1 MQNVILQ
8 PIEVGGQTFKN
19 RIMFPPLTT
28 GYEKNGMISEQD
40 MGFYTRLAKGGV
52 GYIVLGDVAPI
63 NSFSP
68 TPKLFD
74 DSQIPAFK
82 ALADSVHAYGTK
94 LGVQLFHP
102 EYDVDAINSLF
113 MQKKFDE
120 MRQRLHHDMMFFT
133 DEVSEEML
141 MAIIDKMCACAVRA
155 QKAGV
160 DVIQIHGDRLNGCLC
175 STRMNHRT
183 DKFGGSLENRVRFAR
198 MLTRAIRK
206 AVPDMV
212 IDYKLSIVTPQRG
225 KGGIDE
231 ADAVQF
237 AQWLVEDGVDMLH
250 VAQANHTG
258 NMADTIPPMGV
269 QPYGF
274 FVKIAGDIK
283 KAVNVPV
290 SAVGRIVDAEMAE
303 RVIESGMADMVAMG
317 RPLLAD
323 PDWGTKIAAGKACDI
338 RRCISCNKGCTDA
351 IQNRQFLSCVL
362 NAENGYENTRSIQP
376 AAQKKKIAVLGG
388 GPAGLEAARVA
399 ALRGHDVT
407 LFEKTTTL
415 GGQLNIACVPP
426 RKEEM
431 RRAAQDLI
439 HAVCNAG
446 VHLCMGQTRTAE
458 QLKDAGFEAVINA
471 VGAHSAAPRIPG
483 IDSVNVA
490 DAWRVL
496 AGEQQ
501 VYGTVAVI
509 GGGMVGCETAEYL
522 AARGCKVSVIE
533 MMDKIA
539 AGESTTILPT
549 LLENY
554 KTYGVEQYPS
564 HKVKEFRM
572 DAVVCENKDGAEVTI
587 PCDYIVLA
595 MGARSNEFDA
605 AALEAAGI
613 PVYSIGDAAGKAAD
627 ISNAIR
633 TGYDTACQL

>member
-94 LGVQLFHP
+94 LGIQIFHP

-237 AQWLVEDGVDMLH
+237 AQWLVEDGVDMFH

-490 DAWRVL
+490 DAWKVL

-539 AGESTTILPT
+539 AGESSTILPT

-605 AALEAAGI
+605 AALEAASI

>member
-1 MQNVILQ
+1 MENVILQ

-52 GYIVLGDVAPI
+52 GYIVMGDVAPI

-94 LGVQLFHP
+94 LGVQIFHP

-290 SAVGRIVDAEMAE
+290 SAVGRIVDADMAA
-303 RVIESGMADMVAMG
+303 RVIESGMADIVAMG

-490 DAWRVL
+490 DAWKVL

-605 AALEAAGI
+605 AALEAASI

>member
-237 AQWLVEDGVDMLH
+237 AQWLVEDGVDMFH

-283 KAVNVPV
+283 KAVHVPV
-290 SAVGRIVDAEMAE
+290 SAVGRIVDAEMAA
-303 RVIESGMADMVAMG
+303 RVIESGMADIVAMG

-323 PDWGTKIAAGKACDI
+323 PDWGTKIAVGKACDI

-490 DAWRVL
+490 DAWKVL

-605 AALEAAGI
+605 AALEAASI

>member
-1 MQNVILQ
+1 MENVILQ

-52 GYIVLGDVAPI
+52 GYIVMGDVAPI

-237 AQWLVEDGVDMLH
+237 AQWLVEDGVDMFH

-290 SAVGRIVDAEMAE
+290 SAVGRIVDADMAA

-431 RRAAQDLI
+431 RRATQDLI

-490 DAWRVL
+490 DAWKVL
-496 AGEQQ
+496 TGEQQ

-595 MGARSNEFDA
+595 MGARSNAFDA

>member
-52 GYIVLGDVAPI
+52 GYIVMGDVAPI

-290 SAVGRIVDAEMAE
+290 SAVGRIVDADMAA

-407 LFEKTTTL
+407 LFEKTTSL

-490 DAWRVL
+490 DAWKVL

-539 AGESTTILPT
+539 AGESSTILPT

-605 AALEAAGI
+605 AALEAASI

>member
-1 MQNVILQ
+1 MENMILQ
-8 PIEVGGQTFKN
+8 PIVVGGQTFKN

-82 ALADSVHAYGTK
+82 ELADSVHAYGTK

-206 AVPDMV
+206 AVPDMI

-237 AQWLVEDGVDMLH
+237 AQWLVEDGVDMFH

-274 FVKIAGDIK
+274 FVRIAGDIK

-303 RVIESGMADMVAMG
+303 RVIESGMADIVAMG

-362 NAENGYENTRSIQP
+362 NAENGYENSRSIQP
-376 AAQKKKIAVLGG
+376 AEQKKKIAVLGG

-407 LFEKTTTL
+407 LFEKTTSL

-431 RRAAQDLI
+431 RRATQDLI

-483 IDSVNVA
+483 IDGVNVA
-490 DAWRVL
+490 DAWKVL

-572 DAVVCENKDGAEVTI
+572 NAVVCENKDGAEVTI

-605 AALEAAGI
+605 AALEAANI

>member
-82 ALADSVHAYGTK
+82 ELADSVHAYGTK
-94 LGVQLFHP
+94 LGIQIFHP

-133 DEVSEEML
+133 DEASEEML
-141 MAIIDKMCACAVRA
+141 MSIIDKMCACAVRA

-206 AVPDMV
+206 AVPGMI

-237 AQWLVEDGVDMLH
+237 AQWLVEDGVDMFH

-290 SAVGRIVDAEMAE
+290 SAVGRIVDADMAA
-303 RVIESGMADMVAMG
+303 RVIESGMADIVAMG

-490 DAWRVL
+490 DAWKVL

-605 AALEAAGI
+605 AALEAANI

>member
-1 MQNVILQ
+1 MENVILQ

-237 AQWLVEDGVDMLH
+237 AQWLVEDGVDMFH

-290 SAVGRIVDAEMAE
+290 SAVGRIVDADMAA

-407 LFEKTTTL
+407 LFEKTTSL

-490 DAWRVL
+490 DAWKVL

-539 AGESTTILPT
+539 AGESVTILPT

>member
-237 AQWLVEDGVDMLH
+237 AQWLVEDGVDMFH

-283 KAVNVPV
+283 KAVHVPV
-290 SAVGRIVDAEMAE
+290 SAVGRIVDADMAA
-303 RVIESGMADMVAMG
+303 RVIESGMADIVAMG

-483 IDSVNVA
+483 IDNVNVA
-490 DAWRVL
+490 DAWKVL

-539 AGESTTILPT
+539 AGESSTILPT

-605 AALEAAGI
+605 AALEAASI

>member
-1 MQNVILQ
+1 MENVILQ

-28 GYEKNGMISEQD
+28 GYEKSGMISEQD

-237 AQWLVEDGVDMLH
+237 AQWLVEDGVDMFH

-290 SAVGRIVDAEMAE
+290 SAVGRIVDADMAA
-303 RVIESGMADMVAMG
+303 RVIESGMADIVAMG

-431 RRAAQDLI
+431 RRATQDLI

-490 DAWRVL
+490 DAWKVL

-595 MGARSNEFDA
+595 MGARSNAFDA
-605 AALEAAGI
+605 AALEAASI

>member
-1 MQNVILQ
+1 MQNVLLQ

-237 AQWLVEDGVDMLH
+237 AQWLVEDGVDMFH

-290 SAVGRIVDAEMAE
+290 SAVGRIVDAEMAA
-303 RVIESGMADMVAMG
+303 RVIESGMADMVAVG

-490 DAWRVL
+490 DAWKVL

-605 AALEAAGI
+605 AAMEAANI

>member
-290 SAVGRIVDAEMAE
+290 SAVGRIVDADMAA
-303 RVIESGMADMVAMG
+303 RVIESGMADIVAMG

-407 LFEKTTTL
+407 LFEKTTSL

-490 DAWRVL
+490 DAWKVL

-539 AGESTTILPT
+539 AGESVTILPT

-605 AALEAAGI
+605 AALEAVNI

>member
-1 MQNVILQ
+1 MENVILQ

-52 GYIVLGDVAPI
+52 GYIVMGDVAPI

-206 AVPDMV
+206 AVPGMV

-237 AQWLVEDGVDMLH
+237 AQWLVEDGVDMFH

-290 SAVGRIVDAEMAE
+290 SAVGRIVDADMAA
-303 RVIESGMADMVAMG
+303 RVIESGMADMVAVG

-407 LFEKTTTL
+407 LFEKTTSL

-490 DAWRVL
+490 DAWKVL

-605 AALEAAGI
+605 AALEAANI
-613 PVYSIGDAAGKAAD
+613 PAYSIGDAAGKAAD

>member
-82 ALADSVHAYGTK
+82 ALADSVHTYGTK

-206 AVPDMV
+206 AVPDMI

-290 SAVGRIVDAEMAE
+290 SAVGRIVDAEMAA

-490 DAWRVL
+490 DAWKVL

-605 AALEAAGI
+605 AALEAANI

>member
-102 EYDVDAINSLF
+102 EYDVDVINSLF

-303 RVIESGMADMVAMG
+303 RVIESGMADMVAVG

-446 VHLCMGQTRTAE
+446 VHLCIGQTRTAE

-490 DAWRVL
+490 DAWKVL

-605 AALEAAGI
+605 AALEAASI

>member
-303 RVIESGMADMVAMG
+303 RVIESGMADMVAVG

-362 NAENGYENTRSIQP
+362 NAENGYENSRSIQP
-376 AAQKKKIAVLGG
+376 AAQKKKVAVLGG

-407 LFEKTTTL
+407 LFEKTTAL

-446 VHLCMGQTRTAE
+446 VHLCLAQAPTAQE
-458 QLKDAGFEAVINA
+458 LKDAGFEAVINA

-483 IDSVNVA
+483 IDNVNVA
-490 DAWRVL
+490 DAWKVL

-605 AALEAAGI
+605 AALEAASI

>member
-1 MQNVILQ
+1 MENVILQ

-52 GYIVLGDVAPI
+52 GYIVMGDVAPI

-206 AVPDMV
+206 AVPGMV

-237 AQWLVEDGVDMLH
+237 AQWLVEDGVDMFH

-290 SAVGRIVDAEMAE
+290 SAVGRIVDADMAA

-407 LFEKTTTL
+407 LFEKTTSL

-431 RRAAQDLI
+431 RRATQDLI

-490 DAWRVL
+490 DAWKVL

-539 AGESTTILPT
+539 AGESVTILPT

-595 MGARSNEFDA
+595 MGARSNAFDA

>member
-63 NSFSP
+63 NSFSS

-94 LGVQLFHP
+94 LGVQLFYP

-290 SAVGRIVDAEMAE
+290 SAVGRIVDAEMAA

-490 DAWRVL
+490 DAWKVL

-564 HKVKEFRM
+564 HKVKEFRI

-605 AALEAAGI
+605 AALEAASI

>member
-1 MQNVILQ
+1 MENMILQ
-8 PIEVGGQTFKN
+8 PIVVGGQTFKN

-141 MAIIDKMCACAVRA
+141 MSIIDKMCACAVRA

-206 AVPDMV
+206 AVPGMI

-237 AQWLVEDGVDMLH
+237 AQWLVEDGVDMFH

-274 FVKIAGDIK
+274 FVRIAGNIK

-303 RVIESGMADMVAMG
+303 HVIESGMADMVAVG

-490 DAWRVL
+490 DAWKVL

-539 AGESTTILPT
+539 AGESSTILPT

-605 AALEAAGI
+605 AALEAASI

>member
-225 KGGIDE
+225 KGGIGE

-237 AQWLVEDGVDMLH
+237 AQWLVEDGVDMFH

-290 SAVGRIVDAEMAE
+290 SAVGRIVDAEMAA
-303 RVIESGMADMVAMG
+303 RVIESGMADIVAMG

-490 DAWRVL
+490 DAWKVL

-539 AGESTTILPT
+539 AGESSTILPT

-605 AALEAAGI
+605 AALEAASI

>member
-52 GYIVLGDVAPI
+52 GYIVMGDVAPI

-237 AQWLVEDGVDMLH
+237 AKWLVEDGVDMFH

-290 SAVGRIVDAEMAE
+290 SAVGRIVDAEMAA

-490 DAWRVL
+490 DAWKVL

-605 AALEAAGI
+605 AALEAASI

>member
-28 GYEKNGMISEQD
+28 GYEKNGMIGEQD

-290 SAVGRIVDAEMAE
+290 SAVGRIVDAEMAA

-490 DAWRVL
+490 DAWKVL

-605 AALEAAGI
+605 AALEAASI

>member
-52 GYIVLGDVAPI
+52 GYIVMGDVAPI

-237 AQWLVEDGVDMLH
+237 AQWLVEDGVDMFH

-290 SAVGRIVDAEMAE
+290 SAVGRIVDADMAA
-303 RVIESGMADMVAMG
+303 RVIESGMADIVAMG

-490 DAWRVL
+490 DAWKVL

-564 HKVKEFRM
+564 HKVKEFRI

-605 AALEAAGI
+605 AALEAASI

>member
-28 GYEKNGMISEQD
+28 GYEKNGMIGEQD

-52 GYIVLGDVAPI
+52 GYIVMGDVAPI

-237 AQWLVEDGVDMLH
+237 AQWLVEDGVDMFH

-290 SAVGRIVDAEMAE
+290 SAVGRIVDAEMAA

>member
-52 GYIVLGDVAPI
+52 GYIVMGDVAPI

-237 AQWLVEDGVDMLH
+237 AQWLVEDGVDMFH

-490 DAWRVL
+490 DAWKVL

-539 AGESTTILPT
+539 AGESSTILPT

-605 AALEAAGI
+605 AALEAASI

>member
-1 MQNVILQ
+1 
-8 PIEVGGQTFKN
+8 
-19 RIMFPPLTT
+19 
-28 GYEKNGMISEQD
+28 EQD

-237 AQWLVEDGVDMLH
+237 AQWLVEDGVDMFH

-290 SAVGRIVDAEMAE
+290 SAVGRIVDADMAA

-407 LFEKTTTL
+407 LFEKTTSL

-458 QLKDAGFEAVINA
+458 QLKDAGFDAVINA

-490 DAWRVL
+490 DAWKVL

>member
-237 AQWLVEDGVDMLH
+237 AQWLVEDGVDMFH

-290 SAVGRIVDAEMAE
+290 SAVGRIVDADMAA
-303 RVIESGMADMVAMG
+303 RVIESGMADMVAVG

-407 LFEKTTTL
+407 LFEKTTSL

-490 DAWRVL
+490 DAWKVL

-595 MGARSNEFDA
+595 MGARSNQFDA
-605 AALEAAGI
+605 SALEEAGI

>member
-231 ADAVQF
+231 TDAVQF
-237 AQWLVEDGVDMLH
+237 AQWLVEDGVDMFH

-290 SAVGRIVDAEMAE
+290 SAVGRIVDADMAA

-362 NAENGYENTRSIQP
+362 NAENGYENTRSIRP

-407 LFEKTTTL
+407 LFEKTTSL

-458 QLKDAGFEAVINA
+458 QLKAAGFDAVINA

-490 DAWRVL
+490 DVWKVL

>member
-52 GYIVLGDVAPI
+52 GYIVMGDVAPI

-237 AQWLVEDGVDMLH
+237 AKWLVEDGVDMFH

-290 SAVGRIVDAEMAE
+290 SAVGRIVDAEMAA
-303 RVIESGMADMVAMG
+303 RVIESGMADIVAMG

-490 DAWRVL
+490 DAWKVL

-564 HKVKEFRM
+564 HKVKEFHM

>member
-52 GYIVLGDVAPI
+52 GYIVMGDVAPI

-290 SAVGRIVDAEMAE
+290 SAVGRIVDADMAA
-303 RVIESGMADMVAMG
+303 RVIESGMADMVAVG

-407 LFEKTTTL
+407 LFEKATTL

-458 QLKDAGFEAVINA
+458 QLKDAGFEAVIDA

-490 DAWRVL
+490 DAWKVL
-496 AGEQQ
+496 TGEQQ

-605 AALEAAGI
+605 AALEAANI

>member
-52 GYIVLGDVAPI
+52 GYIVMGDVAPI

-290 SAVGRIVDAEMAE
+290 SAVGRIVDADMAA
-303 RVIESGMADMVAMG
+303 RVIESGMADMVAVG

-407 LFEKTTTL
+407 LFEKTTSL

-490 DAWRVL
+490 DAWKVL

-605 AALEAAGI
+605 AALEAASI

>member
-1 MQNVILQ
+1 MQNVLLQ

-52 GYIVLGDVAPI
+52 GYIVMGDVAPI

-237 AQWLVEDGVDMLH
+237 AQWLVEDGVDMFH

-290 SAVGRIVDAEMAE
+290 SAVGRIVDAEMAA
-303 RVIESGMADMVAMG
+303 RVIESGMADMVAVG

-490 DAWRVL
+490 DAWKVL

-605 AALEAAGI
+605 AALEAASI
-613 PVYSIGDAAGKAAD
+613 PVCSIGDAAGKAAD

>member
-1 MQNVILQ
+1 MQNMILQ

-155 QKAGV
+155 QNAGV

-237 AQWLVEDGVDMLH
+237 AQWLVEDGVDMFH

-290 SAVGRIVDAEMAE
+290 SAVGRIVDAEMAA

-490 DAWRVL
+490 DAWKVL

-539 AGESTTILPT
+539 AGESITILPT

-605 AALEAAGI
+605 AALEAASI

>member
-237 AQWLVEDGVDMLH
+237 AQWLVEDGVDMFH

-283 KAVNVPV
+283 KAVHVPV
-290 SAVGRIVDAEMAE
+290 SAVGRIVDAEMAA

-490 DAWRVL
+490 DAWKVM

>member
-52 GYIVLGDVAPI
+52 GYIVMGDVAPI

-290 SAVGRIVDAEMAE
+290 SAVGRIVDAEMAA

-490 DAWRVL
+490 DAWKVL

-533 MMDKIA
+533 MLDKIA

-564 HKVKEFRM
+564 HKVKEFRI

>member
-1 MQNVILQ
+1 MENMILQ
-8 PIEVGGQTFKN
+8 PIVVGGQTFKN

-52 GYIVLGDVAPI
+52 GYIVMGDVAPI

-94 LGVQLFHP
+94 LGVQIFHP

-133 DEVSEEML
+133 DEASEEML
-141 MAIIDKMCACAVRA
+141 MSIIDKMCACAVRA

-206 AVPDMV
+206 AVPGMI

-237 AQWLVEDGVDMLH
+237 AQWLVEDGVDMFH

-290 SAVGRIVDAEMAE
+290 SAVGRIVDAEMAA

-490 DAWRVL
+490 DAWKVL

-605 AALEAAGI
+605 AALEAASI

>member
-1 MQNVILQ
+1 MENVILQ

-52 GYIVLGDVAPI
+52 GYIVMGDVAPI

-82 ALADSVHAYGTK
+82 ELADSVHAYGAK

-237 AQWLVEDGVDMLH
+237 AQWLVEDGVDMFH

-290 SAVGRIVDAEMAE
+290 SAVGRIVDADMAA
-303 RVIESGMADMVAMG
+303 RVIESGMADIVAMG

-407 LFEKTTTL
+407 LFEKTTSL

-490 DAWRVL
+490 DAWKVL

-539 AGESTTILPT
+539 AGESVTILPT

>member
-303 RVIESGMADMVAMG
+303 RVIESGMADMVAVG

-362 NAENGYENTRSIQP
+362 NAENGYENTRNIQP

-490 DAWRVL
+490 DAWKVL

-572 DAVVCENKDGAEVTI
+572 DAVVCENKDGAEATI

-605 AALEAAGI
+605 AALEAASI

>member
-1 MQNVILQ
+1 MQNVLLQ

-237 AQWLVEDGVDMLH
+237 AQWLVEDGVDMFH

-283 KAVNVPV
+283 KAVHVPV
-290 SAVGRIVDAEMAE
+290 SAVGRIVDAEMAA
-303 RVIESGMADMVAMG
+303 RVIESGMADIVAMG

-490 DAWRVL
+490 DAWKVL

-605 AALEAAGI
+605 AALEAASI

>member
-407 LFEKTTTL
+407 LFEKTTSL

-490 DAWRVL
+490 DAWKVL

-539 AGESTTILPT
+539 AGESSTILPT

-605 AALEAAGI
+605 AALEAASI